1 MRFSDY
7 ISRLK
12 GDRKVWLVIFIL
24 SFISI
29 LIVYSSTG
37 ALAFRRANGN
47 TSFYIF
53 RQVLV
58 QMGGLMVIL
67 LMIKNLNVKF

>member
-1 MRFSDY
+1 MKFSDY

-12 GDRKVWLVIFIL
+12 GDKKIWIVIFVM

-29 LIVYSSTG
+29 LVVYSSTG
-37 ALAFRRANGN
+37 ALAFRRSNGN

-53 RQVLV
+53 RQVIV
-58 QMGGLMVIL
+58 QMI
-67 LMIKNLNVKF
+67 